1 MKLLLIF
8 TVISGVRCPCLT
20 IKLFSRFLSLL
31 IATIAVTSGLQAQIS
46 HNIDLYADIEIT
58 GDWRD
63 VVVDGE
69 ILYFANAYGLM
80 VYRFNPDEDQRPVVG
95 RNLIPTGF
103 PPYFLSD

>member
-1 MKLLLIF
+1 MKIIF
-8 TVISGVRCPCLT
+8 TAIL
-20 IKLFSRFLSLL
+20 LFSC
-31 IATIAVTSGLQAQIS
+31 GLQAQIS

-80 VYRFNPDEDQRPVVG
+80 VYRFNPDENERPVEITHIATPG
-95 RNLIPTGF
+95 IATGLCLLIK
-103 PPYFLSD
+103 SCV